1 MEDKINIIVE
11 REDIKMKWSFNYDL
25 YRKSLDQ
32 GIDLLSECV
41 NALKNEPIKEK

>member
-1 MEDKINIIVE
+1 MEDKIKITVE
-11 REDIKMKWSFNYDL
+11 KEGIEVKWSFYYDL

-41 NALKNEPIKEK
+41 NALKNESEK